1 MSSGG
6 KDRKKRGARRPVAG
20 QVLSVCAVLLFLGA
34 GCSPG
39 GAPQGGQAAFVLN
52 YDLILGPL
60 NGPTPADRDVIQD
73 TIQLIKDG
81 EHTLALNRLSSL
93 SERYP
98 ENSGLRILLSY
109 VLLETGNLVGA
120 FEQAEEAHEL
130 DGENPYKCWY
140 LAKVSLMTGHMGMC
154 HRELEHLRKAGQMQD
169 AVSELETELGS
180 E

>member
-1 MSSGG
+1 MAN
-6 KDRKKRGARRPVAG
+6 RCTAAVAA
-20 QVLSVCAVLLFLGA
+20 LAVCAVLFLLGA

-39 GAPQGGQAAFVLN
+39 AGPRGGPAAFALN

-73 TIQLIKDG
+73 TIRLIQNG
-81 EHTLALNRLSSL
+81 EHTLALNRLSAL

-98 ENSGLRILLSY
+98 ENSALRILLSY

-130 DGENPYKCWY
+130 NGENPYKCWY
-140 LAKVSLMTGHMGMC
+140 LAKVALMTGHMGMC
-154 HRELEHLRKAGQMQD
+154 HRELEHLRNAGEMQD
-169 AVSELETELGS
+169 AVSELETELKN